1 MGRGRTRAPYL
12 SVAVVTV
19 LVAFGALALH
29 FMLGQNAPA
38 RVVLVDAL
46 PPSLL
51 LNLLLTAPVFALCRR
66 LLRRDEGVPEVQLL
80 G

>member
-1 MGRGRTRAPYL
+1 
-12 SVAVVTV
+12 
-19 LVAFGALALH
+19 
-29 FMLGQNAPA
+29 MLGQNAPA

-51 LNLLLTAPVFALCRR
+51 LNLLLTAPVFVLCRR
-66 LLRRDEGVPEVQLL
+66 LLRREERVPEVQLL